1 MHSLVSFE
9 ICRDF
14 HNNYIVE
21 SNNVVI
27 AFPMLALMSL
37 HAILRIW
44 VRACVCAR
52 ACDVCICVRACER
65 ACMRACM
72 RARVCI
78 CANYVAVM

>member
-52 ACDVCICVRACER
+52 ACVRAC
-65 ACMRACM
+65 
-72 RARVCI
+72 ARMYLCKLCSCDVI
-78 CANYVAVM
+78 EKYH